1 MVLNPGTHDAR
12 ITIQTFTEVQSNT
25 GQPVKTWADLTT
37 TPDMWAE
44 VMPPTGREQFESQQV
59 NATAETTFR
68 VRYRSDLNVEMR
80 VVYETTP
87 YDIQALTEIGRQSRL
102 DIRAAA
108 RIQDV
113 V

>member
-1 MVLNPGTHDAR
+1 MALNPGKRDAR

-25 GQPVKTWADLTT
+25 GQPVKTWADLTA
-37 TPDMWAE
+37 TPGMWAE
-44 VMPPTGREQFESQQV
+44 VKPPTGSEQFQSRQV
-59 NATAETTFR
+59 NAIAETTFN

-87 YDIQALTEIGRQSRL
+87 YDIQALTEIGRQEEL